1 MRLFLSFIHHTKK
14 SRSCQTGKREKNN
27 ISMCFAV
34 SFIRGSNTG
43 KKEGNQLILFICTG
57 NTCRSPL
64 AAALARS
71 RGIDAESAGLTVWP
85 GSPATPEAV
94 RAAARHGADLTRHQ
108 ARAVTEELL
117 IKADR
122 VWVMTSGHW
131 DALNARF
138 PELAA
143 KADVLYPEIPDPFG
157 GDDRIY
163 EACAVR
169 LLDAMKRAGI
179 I

>member
-1 MRLFLSFIHHTKK
+1 MLCRFVHQGVEH
-14 SRSCQTGKREKNN
+14 RQEGGKP
-27 ISMCFAV
+27 IDFV
-34 SFIRGSNTG
+34 YLYG
-43 KKEGNQLILFICTG
+43 KHLPQ
-57 NTCRSPL
+57 SL